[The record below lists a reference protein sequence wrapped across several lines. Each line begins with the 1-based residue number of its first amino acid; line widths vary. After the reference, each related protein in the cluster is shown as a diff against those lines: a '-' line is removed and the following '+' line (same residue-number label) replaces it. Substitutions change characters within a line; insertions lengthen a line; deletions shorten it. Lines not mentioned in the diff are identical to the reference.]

1 MFPGFPL
8 YIESFLLMPFKG
20 KRDKKGIRLSPPP
33 ELSLPISNIRGQ
45 IEEGQLRRDKR
56 GGARDCLYF
65 VVSNFFFFIFCFILS
80 FLCCFG
86 KCKHAKEIPNR
97 NIQ

>member
-65 VVSNFFFFIFCFILS
+65 VVSNFFFFLFFASSCHFFAVSENANML
-80 FLCCFG
+80 
-86 KCKHAKEIPNR
+86 
-97 NIQ
+97 

>member
-8 YIESFLLMPFKG
+8 YIESFLLIPFKG

-56 GGARDCLYF
+56 GGTKEGVHVTVFILLYLIF
-65 VVSNFFFFIFCFILS
+65 IFFFY
-80 FLCCFG
+80 FLLHLVISLLFR
-86 KCKHAKEIPNR
+86 KM
-97 NIQ
+97 